1 MSYNIILPKPVQKQL
16 TKLAPDISSK
26 VITKISELTENPRP
40 TGVKKLKGFENEY
53 LVRIGDYR
61 IRYEI
66 DEQQKTVIILSCRHR
81 RNVYQN

>member
-1 MSYNIILPKPVQKQL
+1 MSYDIILPKPVQKQL
-16 TKLAPDISSK
+16 TKLASDISIK
-26 VITKISELTENPRP
+26 VITKISQLAENPRP

-53 LVRIGDYR
+53 RVRIGDYR

-66 DEQQKTVIILSCRHR
+66 DEKQKNIIILSCRHR